1 MSWQVQFLHEKKY
14 LKLISRFSRA
24 RQREITEKIQKLLGT
39 YGPAV
44 MSSGHGKALGAGLY
58 ELKLDLPPEVLL
70 RVFFVVKG
78 QSVIVVLSAYDKK
91 ANDSRT
97 WQNRQ
102 ILAARRLQKDL
113 EKL

>member
-1 MSWQVQFLHEKKY
+1 MGSLAE
-14 LKLISRFSRA
+14 
-24 RQREITEKIQKLLGT
+24 
-39 YGPAV
+39 YGPGVVATET
-44 MSSGHGKALGAGLY
+44 GRTLGGGLF
-58 ELKLDLPPEVLL
+58 EFKLDMPPEVLL

-102 ILAARRLQKDL
+102 ILAARKLQKDL